1 MSIRAGRDS
10 DTAGVLGRGP
20 DTSGILGRHS
30 DTSGILGLFFA
41 IIEPLSA
48 PIPPENAA
56 IVQKSPENVVGV
68 RKWPKNAASV

>member
-10 DTAGVLGRGP
+10 DMAGVLGRDL
-20 DTSGILGRHS
+20 DTPGFLGRHS

-41 IIEPLSA
+41 IIEPLSV

-56 IVQKSPENVVGV
+56 IVQKPPENAVGV
-68 RKWPKNAASV
+68 